1 MPDLLW
7 LAIGAG
13 ILAAVQIVGM
23 LILFGD
29 ERRER
34 KPGEADAER
43 ARWTRGA

>member
-1 MPDLLW
+1 VPDLLW

-34 KPGEADAER
+34 